1 MEAQKSRKERKEAKK
16 GLKKLTQA
24 DFDNSSAIVP
34 GTRYDN
40 PLGGQ

>member
-16 GLKKLTQA
+16 GLKKLSQA

-34 GTRYDN
+34 GMRYDN
-40 PLGGQ
+40 PLGGG